1 MSRGILAGYPVV
13 DVKVDLTDGSYHDV
27 DSSEMAF
34 KMAASIGF
42 QAAARLADPIILEPI
57 MKVEVV
63 TPEQFFGDI
72 MGDLNA
78 RRGLIQ
84 DTSDRGTAK
93 VITAQVPLSEMFG
106 YATDMRSLTQGRAS
120 YSMEPSH
127 YAKVPKN
134 KADEVIAARSGG
146 K

>member
-1 MSRGILAGYPVV
+1 MV
-13 DVKVDLTDGSYHDV
+13 DVKVELTDGSSHDV

-34 KMAASIGF
+34 KLAASIGF
-42 QAAARLADPIILEPI
+42 QAAARKADPVILEPI

-84 DTSDRGTAK
+84 ETGDRGTAK
-93 VITAQVPLSEMFG
+93 VITAEVPLSEMFG
-106 YATDMRSLTQGRAS
+106 YATDMRSMTQGRAS

-134 KADEVIAARSGG
+134 KAEEVIAARAGG

>member
-13 DVKVDLTDGSYHDV
+13 DVLVDLQDGSYHEV
-27 DSSEMAF
+27 DSNEFAF

-42 QAAARLADPIILEPI
+42 QAAARKADPVILEPI

-72 MGDLNA
+72 MGDINA
-78 RRGLIQ
+78 RRGLVLS
-84 DTSDRGTAK
+84 TGDRGSAK
-93 VITAQVPLSEMFG
+93 VVTAHVPLSEMFG
-106 YATDMRSLTQGRAS
+106 YATDMRSMTQGRAS

-127 YAKVPKN
+127 YAKVPKS
-134 KADEVIAARSGG
+134 KMDEIIAARAGG